1 MKTKNLF
8 IEAQCNLNTA
18 DNTIAQP
25 IYAAQESASTQEH
38 ASNQVERYEISQ
50 VSNEVNANNLH
61 KRGIEKHEAEAK
73 EKTCSELP
81 VKSKSSLKS
90 ARKPKTK
97 TIEFDFEDFGS
108 SLTSNSGAETMRSK
122 QTDSEA
128 KLNVL
133 AEVKATQGL
142 LTARD
147 TGLIG
152 ENVRAIIEE
161 VNGQCDILLDDHSSE
176 AKKVQSKSLID
187 NTIEELAN
195 RDINKDEITGN
206 VKKEDSIMKIVESQK
221 ILDNIVTVAEEPVTN
236 DHNRSTGI
244 VSTVAANI
252 ESLQSNP
259 EDLLAADSS
268 TESNQL
274 EDIKELDESSELSRT
289 AKNSSSKD
297 LLRSAGAMSRMLSE
311 ELIKSMLAGS
321 LSARNEELGNSLS
334 SRRLECRKSGKAEP
348 RVEVVNFAIKKYL
361 KGIIDCPD
369 KSDEKKEVKS
379 SNVNSFNPCIH
390 LS

>member
-1 MKTKNLF
+1 MC
-8 IEAQCNLNTA
+8 I
-18 DNTIAQP
+18 
-25 IYAAQESASTQEH
+25 
-38 ASNQVERYEISQ
+38 
-50 VSNEVNANNLH
+50 
-61 KRGIEKHEAEAK
+61 
-73 EKTCSELP
+73 
-81 VKSKSSLKS
+81 
-90 ARKPKTK
+90 
-97 TIEFDFEDFGS
+97 
-108 SLTSNSGAETMRSK
+108 
-122 QTDSEA
+122 
-128 KLNVL
+128 
-133 AEVKATQGL
+133 
-142 LTARD
+142 RD
-147 TGLIG
+147 
-152 ENVRAIIEE
+152 R
-161 VNGQCDILLDDHSSE
+161 CDILLDDHSSE